1 MKPSIV
7 TRVFYRI
14 WQFKQVLFGRV
25 DENEWRKAMATLPA
39 AWGAQLNQL
48 RPCEKA
54 HTMRVYN
61 AIDKDDKLDVVE
73 RQQLLRLALLHDI
86 GKGITR
92 HGVFFKVMKV
102 LLPISGA
109 AHCIAGARFLK
120 KAGADRQIIS
130 RVLRHHKGIP
140 GDEILQKFQY
150 YDDCN

>member
-1 MKPSIV
+1 MKPSII

-14 WQFKQVLFGRV
+14 WQFKQVLFARF
-25 DENEWRKAMATLPA
+25 DENEWRDAVATLPA
-39 AWGAQLNQL
+39 AWGVQLNQL
-48 RPCEKA
+48 RPSEKA

-61 AIDKDDKLDVVE
+61 AISKDDKLDDDE

-92 HGVFFKVMKV
+92 HTLLFKVMKV

-109 AHCIAGARFLK
+109 AHCIAGARFLQ
-120 KAGADRQIIS
+120 KAGADRQTVA
-130 RVLRHHKGIP
+130 RVLRHHKGIA
-140 GDEILQKFQY
+140 GDEMLRKFQY